1 MTRSDPKNH
10 QHRWIL
16 IMLSGAMLVSVTLG
30 IRQVFGLFLIPV
42 STHLETGVHVFSLAI
57 ALQNL
62 VWGASSP
69 IFGAIA
75 DKYGPWRVA
84 AFGVLVFAS
93 GLFVMATLLNEAG
106 IFLGQILVGIGIG
119 SAVRPSQNPE
129 PTRRA
134 NRSRFRAGRRASHQT
149 DNDGFFVSVYAATS
163 GAVGFG
169 AWFATLRFAPIPSE
183 IRPIVVAVR
192 LRAKNETNPKS
203 NQPTTLS
210 TPSKRLQTPRLT
222 THPVDSS
229 QPSPSVRSSSI
240 PSSPSPSPSS
250 SFLPVPRRPVR
261 SLATS
266 FAPVAGSPLAA
277 SSSPNPS
284 PGSHHPR
291 ARTPSEPYSHSS
303 HRARFHRFPP
313 RPSCNNAT

>member
-1 MTRSDPKNH
+1 MTATRA
-10 QHRWIL
+10 Q
-16 IMLSGAMLVSVTLG
+16 
-30 IRQVFGLFLIPV
+30 F
-42 STHLETGVHVFSLAI
+42 
-57 ALQNL
+57 
-62 VWGASSP
+62 
-69 IFGAIA
+69 FGAH
-75 DKYGPWRVA
+75 RRSRS
-84 AFGVLVFAS
+84 L
-93 GLFVMATLLNEAG
+93 
-106 IFLGQILVGIGIG
+106 
-119 SAVRPSQNPE
+119 RPSQNPE

-149 DNDGFFVSVYAATS
+149 DNDGFLFPFTQRRPARSASARGSPRFVSPRSRPRFDRSSSRYVYARRTKRIQS
-163 GAVGFG
+163 
-169 AWFATLRFAPIPSE
+169 RIN
-183 IRPIVVAVR
+183 RP
-192 LRAKNETNPKS
+192 
-203 NQPTTLS
+203 TLS

-284 PGSHHPR
+284 PGSHHPEREPR
-291 ARTPSEPYSHSS
+291 ASLILIH
-303 HRARFHRFPP
+303 HIARASIGFLRALLVTTQRSNTQSTHAMTHDDSR
-313 RPSCNNAT
+313 